1 MKVLIFCILI
11 FIIIL
16 LKRKNNELELGVYQ
30 LNKKIQEFEDKNKK
44 KKKQPDQR
52 TFEKRLEGK
61 RKSAEY
67 YYVKKDSFWDSESEK
82 IVFGKVQG
90 VLSND
95 FVVIP
100 HVSLR
105 EVFKHKDND
114 EDGFKNLSYYHIDM
128 LICSKNYMTPLMGI
142 EFDGKSHEDQEQ
154 ILRDEFKSA
163 LFRMGNIPLVRLN
176 DKNISVIE
184 MYDLIKKE
192 FENAKLCKKCG
203 APMLKKNGINGEFYG
218 CSNYSSGK
226 CSNSENIG
234 AKWF

>member
-11 FIIIL
+11 FVIIL
-16 LKRKNNELELGVYQ
+16 LKRKNNELELRVCQ

-44 KKKQPDQR
+44 KMKQPDQR
-52 TFEKRLEGK
+52 TFEERLEGK

-67 YYVKKDSFWDSESEK
+67 YYAKKDSFWDSESEK

-142 EFDGKSHEDQEQ
+142 EFDGKSHDDQEQ

-163 LFRMGNIPLVRLN
+163 LFRMGNIPLVRLKN
-176 DKNISVIE
+176 KNISVIE
-184 MYDLIKKE
+184 MYDLIKRE

-203 APMLKKNGINGEFYG
+203 APMLKKKGINGEFYG